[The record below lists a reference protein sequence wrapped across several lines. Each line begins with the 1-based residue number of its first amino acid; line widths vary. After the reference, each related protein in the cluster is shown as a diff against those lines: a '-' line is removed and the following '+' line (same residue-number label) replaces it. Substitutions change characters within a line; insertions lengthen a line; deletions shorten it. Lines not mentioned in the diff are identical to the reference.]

1 MLNLNKQES
10 SPAKI
15 FQTLEK
21 KNFGKHF
28 ISESTCYENQK
39 LAFRC
44 HQLKNSKR
52 TKDPFNLVLEQCGKH

>member
-1 MLNLNKQES
+1 MLNPNKQES

-15 FQTLEK
+15 FQTLK
-21 KNFGKHF
+21 IKIFGKHF

-52 TKDPFNLVLEQCGKH
+52 DPFNLVLEQCGKH